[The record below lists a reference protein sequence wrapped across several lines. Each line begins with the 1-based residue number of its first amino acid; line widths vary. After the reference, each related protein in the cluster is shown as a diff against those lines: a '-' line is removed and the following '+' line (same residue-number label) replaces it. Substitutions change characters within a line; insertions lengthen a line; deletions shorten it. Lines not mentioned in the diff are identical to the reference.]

1 MTKQEL
7 LKTYGSPTPLL
18 DHGFVR
24 LVDVMGDDNAIVQMA
39 RVSYGEGTKKKS
51 SDKGLIRYLMRH
63 RHTSPFEGCEIKL
76 HCKMPIFVARQ
87 WIRHRTASVNE
98 VSARYSTLPDEMY
111 LPELERIQIQSP
123 TNKQGSGETLDAQTA
138 DAMQMLMQEGMKY
151 SRLAYDHT
159 LNHNVARE
167 LARINLPV
175 ATYTEWYWK
184 IDLHN
189 LLHFIH
195 LRADSHAQYEIQV
208 YAQAIGE
215 IVKNWVPITWEAYED
230 YRLNSLTFSGPEK
243 EALISM
249 LKFVEK
255 EKFMEGATKASH
267 LKGREVIE
275 FKAKLDRL
283 FPR

>member
-7 LKTYGSPTPLL
+7 LKTYGNPTPLL

-87 WIRHRTASVNE
+87 WVRHRTASINE

-111 LPELERIQIQSP
+111 LPELDRIQTQSP
-123 TNKQGSGETLDAQTA
+123 INKQGSGEALDTQTA
-138 DAMQMLMQEGMKY
+138 DAMQMLMQEGMQY
-151 SRLAYDHT
+151 SRLAYDHS

-195 LRADSHAQYEIQV
+195 LRTDSHAQHEIQV

-215 IVKNWVPITWEAYED
+215 IVKSWVPLTWEAYED

-243 EALISM
+243 EALISV
-249 LKFVEK
+249 LKSIEK
-255 EKFMEGATKASH
+255 EKFIEEATKASH
-267 LKGREVIE
+267 LKGREIIE
-275 FKAKLDRL
+275 FKAKLEHL
-283 FPR
+283 LPR